1 MTATYYR
8 YPPSYEARR
17 LLVNLLCFVYM
28 AVISLPTLATFAA
41 LTGIMAAGL
50 NTPFSQNHMRLYR
63 NGVFGSFL
71 ALLMIEPFYF
81 ILTQYIV
88 KIQSKLFAFLVYIPK
103 ILALTT
109 AVAYYL
115 KYHLVG
121 HSNEFNAFT
130 VVTLLIVQA
139 LYFTYATFSKD
150 LNQIIVGTWIF
161 KSYLDFNYDYG
172 TLTIIESKNG
182 YGEYSPRSS
191 LRVQTSKISKRSNII
206 SGLFLRWSFIAE
218 MLVRISLMATIIAAA
233 SFPASIVK
241 SW

>member
-8 YPPSYEARR
+8 FPPSYEARR
-17 LLVNLLCFVYM
+17 LLVNLLCFVYT

-41 LTGIMAAGL
+41 LTGILASGL
-50 NTPFSQNHMRLYR
+50 ITPFSQNSMRMYR
-63 NGVFGSFL
+63 DGVFGSFL

-88 KIQSKLFAFLVYIPK
+88 KMQSKLYAFLIYLPK
-103 ILALTT
+103 ILTLT
-109 AVAYYL
+109 VAIGYYL

-130 VVTLLIVQA
+130 VVSLLIVQA
-139 LYFTYATFSKD
+139 LYLSYATFSKD
-150 LNQIIVGTWIF
+150 LNQIIVGTWMF
-161 KSYLDFNYDYG
+161 KTHLDFNYDYG
-172 TLTIIESKNG
+172 TLTIVESKNV

-191 LRVQTSKISKRSNII
+191 MRVQASKIAKRSNII

-218 MLVRISLMATIIAAA
+218 MLLRISIMATIIAAA
-233 SFPASIVK
+233 SYPASIVK